1 LASGNLQSTASSES
15 HVSFTLYDHLTGR
28 ATVYNDNDRIAESS
42 IASRLRGS
50 GKVPT
55 QDNSLRQLMLSDNKV
70 SGAIFGYW
78 QNFNDMHVFT
88 ENCI

>member
-42 IASRLRGS
+42 IESKLRGS

-55 QDNSLRQLMLSDNKV
+55 QDNSLRQLLLSDNKV
-70 SGAIFGYW
+70 SGAISWILAEF
-78 QNFNDMHVFT
+78 
-88 ENCI
+88 